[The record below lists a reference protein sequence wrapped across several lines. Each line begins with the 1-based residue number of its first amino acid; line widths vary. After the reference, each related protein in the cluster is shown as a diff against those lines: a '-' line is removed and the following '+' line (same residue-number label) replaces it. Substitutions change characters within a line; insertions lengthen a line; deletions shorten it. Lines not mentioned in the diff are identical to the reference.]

1 MNIIFEGVDASGK
14 TTTLNAFGELLTE
27 EKENFYLINEL
38 EESPLW
44 EVLKKMFQD
53 DPFLL
58 SNKNF
63 KTSTYETLVLAA
75 NHFYKQ
81 EFFRQNNKKIY
92 VYDRDFMTVLAYQK
106 YVLEREY
113 GVDYKK
119 FYEPF
124 KELMLFDLKPI
135 STIAYFNVPVEVSI
149 ERIISRGREKPYT
162 QQQIDFLKAVKKN
175 FEEELIPEV
184 RTMEIDVLEIDGT
197 KDPKENAK
205 KIYKR
210 VRGK

>member
-1 MNIIFEGVDASGK
+1 MNIIFEGADASGK

-27 EKENFYLINEL
+27 KKENFYLINEL

-44 EVLKKMFQD
+44 EVLKKMFQA

-63 KTSTYETLVLAA
+63 KTATYETLVLAA

-113 GVDYKK
+113 GANYKK

-135 STIAYFNVPVEVSI
+135 STIAYLNVPIEVSI

-162 QQQIDFLKAVKKN
+162 QQQIDFLKAVKEN

-184 RTMEIDVLEIDGT
+184 RSMGIDVLEIDGT
-197 KDPKENAK
+197 KEPKENAE
-205 KIYKR
+205 KIYKK
-210 VRGK
+210 VRG

>member
-1 MNIIFEGVDASGK
+1 MNVIFEGADASGK
-14 TTTLNAFGELLTE
+14 TTTMNAFGQLLSRKNE
-27 EKENFYLINEL
+27 SFYLINEL

-44 EVLKKMFQD
+44 EVLKKMFQE

-58 SNKNF
+58 SKKNF
-63 KTSTYETLVLAA
+63 KTSAYETLVLAA

-81 EFFRQNNKKIY
+81 EFFRDNSDKIY

-106 YVLEREY
+106 YVLQCDY
-113 GVDYKK
+113 GNNFEK

-124 KELMLFDLKPI
+124 KKLLLFDLKPI
-135 STIAYFNVPVEVSI
+135 ETIAYLKVPIDISI
-149 ERIISRGREKPYT
+149 SRIITRGREKPYSEE
-162 QQQIDFLKAVKKN
+162 QVKFLKAIKEN

-184 RTMEIDVLEIDGT
+184 RSLGIDVLELDGT

-205 KIYKR
+205 TVYSRVKR
-210 VRGK
+210 L